1 MKTKSKNTI
10 HIAVADDHKLFRK
23 GLVALLND
31 KSCFDVVL
39 EAYDGIELFSK
50 LDELESSDNHKPDI
64 LLLDLKMPN
73 QNGFDC
79 LEKIKDS
86 YSWLNVIV
94 VSMFEEPAY
103 VIKAIKAGA
112 KSFILKS
119 EDPKIVIEA
128 IESVYNSGFY
138 INDRLGE
145 SLINN
150 LKTTTKPTMN
160 TKLMST
166 DLSTLEMRV
175 LELICDG
182 MTNQE
187 ISKAIFKSV
196 RTIEGYRQRLLEKT
210 HNKNT
215 ASLVAWAIRNN
226 IVE

>member
-1 MKTKSKNTI
+1 LKTKSNNTI

-31 KSCFDVVL
+31 KTNFKVVL
-39 EAYDGIELFSK
+39 EASDGIELFTK
-50 LDELESSDNHKPDI
+50 LDVLSASDDNRVDV

-73 QNGFDC
+73 QNGFEC

-86 YSWLNVIV
+86 FSGLNVIV

-119 EDPKIVIEA
+119 EDPKIVIAA

-150 LKTTTKPTMN
+150 LKTTAKPSMN
-160 TKLMST
+160 TKLIST
-166 DLSTLEMRV
+166 DLSAQEVKILEF
-175 LELICDG
+175 ICDG
-182 MTNQE
+182 LTNQE
-187 ISKAIFKSV
+187 ISKAIYKSV